1 MIVPH
6 GMTLKLD
13 PRDEYQHEPEAA
25 SNFNESMYFDVF
37 DRRRSIGAWF
47 RIGNRVNEGHA
58 EVTVCVHLSDGRVA
72 FWFAR
77 PQIASNASLDAGGF
91 KVSVVEPFKA
101 LHIAYEGEVLIL
113 DDAKALRDAR
123 SAFKQSPRAHAS
135 ISLDLSGVSPM
146 HGGEIVNLDG
156 SRWDLD
162 PETSAYRGH
171 TEQHIA
177 ARGTIRVGDT
187 VIDVDGFGFR
197 DKSWGPRHW
206 GNLYWHKWTPVT
218 FGPDFGVLLALMGRP
233 GQEPDV
239 VGHVWRDGALLPL
252 TDARLDVD
260 YGPDFVQRSMTLEL
274 ETAAGR
280 TLMTGEVLS
289 TTPLQHRKANP
300 AGGETLVRIIKG
312 VTLFK
317 CEGREAWGMSEFLDL
332 VEDGRPV
339 STLRHL

>member
-113 DDAKALRDAR
+113 DDAKALRDAPLGLQAVPPGPRLDQPR
-123 SAFKQSPRAHAS
+123 SQRRFAHARWRDRQS
-135 ISLDLSGVSPM
+135 RRFPVGPGPGNVRISRPHRAAHRCQGNHQSRRHRYRRRWVRVPRQ
-146 HGGEIVNLDG
+146 VVG
-156 SRWDLD
+156 SSSLGKSLLAQMD
-162 PETSAYRGH
+162 AGH
-171 TEQHIA
+171 L
-177 ARGTIRVGDT
+177 RP
-187 VIDVDGFGFR
+187 GFR
-197 DKSWGPRHW
+197 CPAGAHGPSWPGAGR
-206 GNLYWHKWTPVT
+206 
-218 FGPDFGVLLALMGRP
+218 GRP
-233 GQEPDV
+233 CV
-239 VGHVWRDGALLPL
+239 A
-252 TDARLDVD
+252 
-260 YGPDFVQRSMTLEL
+260 
-274 ETAAGR
+274 
-280 TLMTGEVLS
+280 
-289 TTPLQHRKANP
+289 
-300 AGGETLVRIIKG
+300 
-312 VTLFK
+312 
-317 CEGREAWGMSEFLDL
+317 
-332 VEDGRPV
+332 
-339 STLRHL
+339 